1 MPTTSSKKSI
11 SNNGDAEKI
20 TEKVNN
26 ITNNTKE
33 EMDANS
39 LYQGNSES
47 ESDHQQEKIDVYD
60 INQPQTSK
68 EINIFNKYDPDKYR
82 VKVIF
87 TDVEKLGIDIRFRL
101 MALQIDFSDACMKY
115 LFN

>member
-39 LYQGNSES
+39 LY
-47 ESDHQQEKIDVYD
+47 
-60 INQPQTSK
+60 
-68 EINIFNKYDPDKYR
+68 
-82 VKVIF
+82 
-87 TDVEKLGIDIRFRL
+87 
-101 MALQIDFSDACMKY
+101 
-115 LFN
+115 